1 LDIDEMH
8 DGKPEIYLAGPEV
21 FLPDPLARAT
31 ELKRIC
37 ADLGAVGRF
46 PLDNQAAVA
55 SADPDQ
61 MAANISAADE
71 ALVRQC
77 DALVANMTPFRG
89 PSMDCGTA
97 YEMGLAKGLGKLV
110 VAWTADPRR
119 YSEKVALATP
129 LRADGEWFRDQ
140 QEMLVRDF
148 GLRDNLMMVKGAAAV
163 FDNLADAVA
172 FVVRRLTSSG

>member
-1 LDIDEMH
+1 MQ

-21 FLPDPLARAT
+21 FLPDPLARAA

-37 ADLGAVGRF
+37 DDLGAIGRF
-46 PLDNQAAVA
+46 PLDNQVTVE
-55 SADPDQ
+55 SNIPDQ

-71 ALVRQC
+71 DLIGQC
-77 DALVANMTPFRG
+77 DALVANMAPFRG

-110 VAWTADPRR
+110 VAWSADQRR
-119 YSEKVALATP
+119 YSGKVRLSTQ
-129 LRADGEWFRDQ
+129 LTKDGDWFRDEQ
-140 QEMLVRDF
+140 GMLVRDF

-163 FDNLADAVA
+163 FDSFEEAVA
-172 FVVRRLTSSG
+172 FVVRRLACSGLTPR